1 MELSNILVLIL
12 LFFLCLGF
20 LGWILLGR
28 LQSLFQERRDDPS
41 LLLVQQQIGDLRV
54 QLGQVL
60 EQSAQSIQQQLG
72 QVLGNVN
79 ERLKENAEVLHKT
92 QQNMGERLDN
102 AARAVGSVQKSLGG
116 LEEANRRIYEVG
128 KDIASL
134 RTFYERQNC
143 AAAWA
148 NFLQDLLAQILPPE
162 HFSTQYRFRSGERST
177 R

>member
-1 MELSNILVLIL
+1 MELSNIFVLIF

-102 AARAVGSVQKSLGG
+102 AAVHHRCRPISPLQLESRKHPPRRLGYCNHQKWLDRQRDGPRVA
-116 LEEANRRIYEVG
+116 EA
-128 KDIASL
+128 
-134 RTFYERQNC
+134 
-143 AAAWA
+143 
-148 NFLQDLLAQILPPE
+148 LQ
-162 HFSTQYRFRSGERST
+162 STQSKDQVVPSAS
-177 R
+177 